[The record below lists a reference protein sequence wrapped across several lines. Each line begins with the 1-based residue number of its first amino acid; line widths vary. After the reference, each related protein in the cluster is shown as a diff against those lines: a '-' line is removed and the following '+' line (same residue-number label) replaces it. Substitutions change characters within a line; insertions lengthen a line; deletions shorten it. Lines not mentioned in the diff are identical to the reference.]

1 MEIQIELSAPLLERL
16 LLCAAEE
23 ETSAEEIIERAIRKY
38 MKRGD
43 DNAERGEERYYGQS
57 GRRASC

>member
-1 MEIQIELSAPLLERL
+1 MEIHIELSESLLERL

-23 ETSAEEIIERAIRKY
+23 ETSAEEIIVRAIRKY

-43 DNAERGEERYYGQS
+43 DNAE
-57 GRRASC
+57 

>member
-1 MEIQIELSAPLLERL
+1 MEIHIELSEPLMERL

-23 ETSAEEIIERAIRKY
+23 ETSAEEIIVRAIRNY

-43 DNAERGEERYYGQS
+43 DNAE
-57 GRRASC
+57 